1 MVYYNTTTVPM
12 YLPESHI
19 YFLNMS
25 LIVIGFFSVTAVM
38 SESLLQW
45 IKYRDFGSKMGEG
58 EGEDEGEVEEEMKI
72 YTDKYN
78 EEYENLKERELDEN
92 DFLNLNTRYVKEE
105 TPGGEV
111 IMSYNKDVD
120 CFSYYTNNLKEI
132 TYDILETVAR
142 KFVIENDCKTIYNVC
157 KKAEAEAEAPKVEAA
172 SDTDSDNVSVSS
184 DEAVVEEK
192 PVSVFAKFKKYNT
205 GGKGSVP
212 NFKAVIDVVE
222 QTNHFR
228 FKGKLYDYE
237 EIVKQN
243 ETARKAKETTKP
255 LDYAAYKKQLLENS
269 KKESKKEV

>member
-45 IKYRDFGSKMGEG
+45 IKYRDFGSKMCEG
-58 EGEDEGEVEEEMKI
+58 EGEGEVEEEMKI

-157 KKAEAEAEAPKVEAA
+157 KKVKAA
-172 SDTDSDNVSVSS
+172 DAADAADVADVANNEVSF
-184 DEAVVEEK
+184 DEVVVEEK
-192 PVSVFAKFKKYNT
+192 PLSVFAKFKKYNT

-237 EIVKQN
+237 EIVKRNEIQQN
-243 ETARKAKETTKP
+243 ITETTKN

>member
-45 IKYRDFGSKMGEG
+45 IKYRDFGGKIGEGEDEDEG
-58 EGEDEGEVEEEMKI
+58 EGEDEKKS
-72 YTDKYN
+72 YTEKYN
-78 EEYENLKERELDEN
+78 EEYANLKECDLN
-92 DFLNLNTRYVKEE
+92 KLDFLNLNTRYVKEE

-111 IMSYNKDVD
+111 IMSYDKELD
-120 CFSYYTNNLKEI
+120 CFLYYTDNLKEI
-132 TYDILETVAR
+132 TYAILETVAR
-142 KFVIENDCKTIYNVC
+142 KFVIENDCKNIYNVC
-157 KKAEAEAEAPKVEAA
+157 SKPAEAEALKVEAA
-172 SDTDSDNVSVSS
+172 GDTDSDNVSVSS
-184 DEAVVEEK
+184 DEVVVEEK

-243 ETARKAKETTKP
+243 ETARKAKETSKP

>member
-45 IKYRDFGSKMGEG
+45 IKYRDFGGKIGEDEDEG
-58 EGEDEGEVEEEMKI
+58 EGEDEKKS
-72 YTDKYN
+72 YTEKYN
-78 EEYENLKERELDEN
+78 EDYANLKECDLSKL

-111 IMSYNKDVD
+111 IMSYDKELD
-120 CFSYYTNNLKEI
+120 CFLYYTDNLKEI
-132 TYDILETVAR
+132 TYAILETVAR
-142 KFVIENDCKTIYNVC
+142 KFVIENDCKNIYNVC
-157 KKAEAEAEAPKVEAA
+157 SKPAEAEASKVEAA
-172 SDTDSDNVSVSS
+172 GDTDSDNVSVSS
-184 DEAVVEEK
+184 DEVVVEEK